1 MTIIVFL
8 VDTSASMNQ
17 RAYLGGRPTM
27 IDVAKGAVESFV
39 KVCVSDKLYYVLVL
53 IFNLQLRS
61 RSIESRYDRY
71 MLLTFD
77 EPPANIKV

>member
-39 KVCVSDKLYYVLVL
+39 KVCVSDKLYCVCIY
-53 IFNLQLRS
+53 FHYFKS
-61 RSIESRYDRY
+61 SAE
-71 MLLTFD
+71 
-77 EPPANIKV
+77 IKVNRKPL

>member
-1 MTIIVFL
+1 LAGEKMTIIVFL

-39 KVCVSDKLYYVLVL
+39 KV
-53 IFNLQLRS
+53 F
-61 RSIESRYDRY
+61 IECF
-71 MLLTFD
+71 LLELF
-77 EPPANIKV
+77 